1 MKKEK
6 KVSNPIQ
13 QNAEEK
19 LESVSDAPK
28 DVRRSLRRKEDK
40 IVRKI
45 TISVLMIVLI
55 IGGILVYNIY
65 NYITSS
71 LEPLN
76 AKSDKKIEVVIPN
89 GSSNK
94 EIGEILEKD
103 KVIKSGM
110 VFNYYTKFN
119 NLTGF
124 QAGTYQFAASM
135 ALSEISKALKDG
147 DVAEKEAQA
156 RITIP
161 EGYDIDQIADVVAK
175 KTSFSKNDFLTT
187 ISDNDFFQT
196 LLTAYP
202 NLLQSAAE
210 ATDVRYR
217 LEGYLFPATYNYYE
231 NMTLKELVASM
242 VAKTDSIM
250 SKYYTQIKQ
259 KNLSVHEVLTL
270 ASLVEKE
277 GVKEDDRK
285 NIAQV
290 FFNRIAADMPLQ
302 SDISILY
309 SLGEH
314 KEDVTIEDTQVDSP
328 YNLYNN
334 TGYGPGPFD
343 NSSEQSIQAVLNP
356 TANNYY
362 YFVADMTTGKV
373 YFSATYDE
381 HLVNKEKYVDNR

>member
-19 LESVSDAPK
+19 LETVSDAPK

-343 NSSEQSIQAVLNP
+343 NPSEQSIQAVLNP